1 MGRLGT
7 KIQAMGR
14 LGKPWVD
21 LAQMMTE
28 GSLSTVDGSISFW
41 HNQVLPGGVLKPP
54 GFIIVTVLVVTK
66 QVVESHLS
74 LDWVLV
80 RTQVH
85 LASVGLA
92 AQST

>member
-1 MGRLGT
+1 M
-7 KIQAMGR
+7 K
-14 LGKPWVD
+14 
-21 LAQMMTE
+21 E
-28 GSLSTVDGSISFW
+28 C
-41 HNQVLPGGVLKPP
+41 HNQVLPGGVSKPT
-54 GFIIVTVLVVTK
+54 GFRIVTVLVVTR

-92 AQST
+92 TRQRDRCTGNVTFLLRQLKTVCR